1 MAKTKF
7 DVFLS
12 HSHTDAACVE
22 DLAKRLIDQEN
33 LNPWLDKWEIVS
45 GSSWQQAISKGLEEA
60 GCCAICLGANLP
72 DGWFQKE
79 CEVALNQQA
88 ASVEFRVIP
97 VLIKGANPAL
107 VSVFLKTNDWIDF
120 RNATTSDYMFYR
132 LVCGIRGQKPGRY
145 EPKPANGPALTTAI
159 EAAFAEIRDWEAKG
173 LVSKL
178 EAAKQRNRLMT
189 AYFTKKLSQM
199 IE

>member
-1 MAKTKF
+1 MAQKY

-12 HSHTDAACVE
+12 HSHADTAFVE
-22 DLAKRLIDQEN
+22 DLAKRLEDQEK

-45 GSSWQQAISKGLEEA
+45 GSSWQQTISKGLEEA
-60 GCCAICLGANLP
+60 GCCAICLGANKA

-79 CEVALNQQA
+79 CGAALNRQA
-88 ASVEFRVIP
+88 ANAEFRVIP
-97 VLIKGANPAL
+97 VLIKDADTNL

-120 RNATTSDYMFYR
+120 RDAATFDYMFYR
-132 LVCGIRGQKPGRY
+132 LVCGIRGQRPGRY
-145 EPKPANGPALTTAI
+145 EPRPANGPARASAI

-173 LVSKL
+173 LISKQDT
-178 EAAKQRNRLMT
+178 ARQRKQLMT
-189 AYFTKKLSQM
+189 AYFAKKLGQM